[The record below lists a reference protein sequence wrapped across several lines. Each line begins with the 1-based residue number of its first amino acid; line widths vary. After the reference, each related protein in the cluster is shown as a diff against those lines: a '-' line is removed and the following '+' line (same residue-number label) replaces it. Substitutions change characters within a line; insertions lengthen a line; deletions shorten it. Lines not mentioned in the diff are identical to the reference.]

1 MLTFK
6 EAKSQ
11 LSSQQKSTN
20 LIHNCL
26 FLSRVPFKEISC
38 TRTFQETSLRPCY
51 DMLKTRDSEWLN
63 YYLFTFE
70 RSAQGRWVCNDACNL
85 VRALVCREYLHEFLK
100 KETKLKRFFFI
111 SDCEV
116 MFSKFVRK
124 YPKKHSKVQKH
135 SFLLLKFRMHL

>member
-100 KETKLKRFFFI
+100 KETKLKRFFF
-111 SDCEV
+111 
-116 MFSKFVRK
+116 
-124 YPKKHSKVQKH
+124 
-135 SFLLLKFRMHL
+135 SFQIARLCFQSSFASTRRNTQRYKNIVFCC